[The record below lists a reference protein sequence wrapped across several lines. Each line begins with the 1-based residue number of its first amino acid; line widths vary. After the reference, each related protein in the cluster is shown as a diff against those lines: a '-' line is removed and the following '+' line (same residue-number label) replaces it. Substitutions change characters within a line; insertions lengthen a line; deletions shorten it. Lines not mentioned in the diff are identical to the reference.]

1 MPNSK
6 LVNFYFDYASPA
18 TYLAWTQIFKI
29 TNDAGASVKMIPMLL
44 GGVFKETGNASPATV
59 PAKGKWMNAD
69 LKMHAEEYNVEFNSS
84 SFFPINSLNLMRG
97 AIAAQKMDV
106 FDKYTNAIFTGIW
119 VKDLNLGDLEILKDY
134 LEKSGIKADEIFNL
148 CQDQEV
154 KNQLISNTQ
163 DAVSKGIFG
172 APSFIIDDKLIF
184 GQDRLNFVKKI
195 INS

>member
-1 MPNSK
+1 MTNK
-6 LVNFYFDYASPA
+6 VVNFYFDYASPA

-29 TNDAGASVKMIPMLL
+29 AKDAGASVKMIPMLL

-59 PAKGKWMNAD
+59 PAKGKWMNGD
-69 LKMHAEEYNVEFNSS
+69 LKMHAEDYNIEFNLS

-97 AIAAQKMDV
+97 AIAAQKMDI
-106 FDKYTNAIFTGIW
+106 FEKYTNAIFTGIW
-119 VKDLNLGDLEILKDY
+119 IKGLNLGDLEVLKNY
-134 LEKSGIKADEIFNL
+134 LEKSGIETDELFNL

-163 DAVSKGIFG
+163 EAVSKGIFG

-184 GQDRLNFVKKI
+184 GQDRLHFVKKI
-195 INS
+195 MNS